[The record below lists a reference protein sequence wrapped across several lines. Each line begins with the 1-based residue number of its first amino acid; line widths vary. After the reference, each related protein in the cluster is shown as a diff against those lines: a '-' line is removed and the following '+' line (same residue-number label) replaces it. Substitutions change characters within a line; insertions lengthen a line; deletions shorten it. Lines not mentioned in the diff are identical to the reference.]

1 MEYLLGKAQHTSLA
15 PAEQDELR
23 RYVQVAQPGA
33 KDVTF
38 ETIVTL
44 GLIQSSVR
52 TCCIR
57 ISNLRREASAG
68 SGDGP
73 GVLPAASPGFM
84 LVPLHRRSSCTS
96 SRFAGSPRIPDRPG
110 RLRAAWIPVPVSCRR
125 QGLLPAVCGR
135 GCYPRR
141 GCRCRGD
148 PGREWSPVS
157 IFPAYEARI
166 PYQPQRIRSILNRG
180 RISRVNRSWLT
191 GGVRD
196 AAGAGDPGPNP
207 RSVGRRE
214 LHRTAALQRILFGM
228 FLSGGRSHYARF

>member
-1 MEYLLGKAQHTSLA
+1 MGKAQHTSLA

-84 LVPLHRRSSCTS
+84 LVPLHRRSSS
-96 SRFAGSPRIPDRPG
+96 VPPGLRGPPGYPIVRAGYVQRGSLCRSPAAG
-110 RLRAAWIPVPVSCRR
+110 RVFFPPYAAGDAILVAGVAAGGIRAAN
-125 QGLLPAVCGR
+125 GLR
-135 GCYPRR
+135 YRFFPRTKR
-141 GCRCRGD
+141 
-148 PGREWSPVS
+148 
-157 IFPAYEARI
+157 AY
-166 PYQPQRIRSILNRG
+166 
-180 RISRVNRSWLT
+180 RIS
-191 GGVRD
+191 
-196 AAGAGDPGPNP
+196 PGE
-207 RSVGRRE
+207 SV
-214 LHRTAALQRILFGM
+214 
-228 FLSGGRSHYARF
+228 LS

>member
-1 MEYLLGKAQHTSLA
+1 MEYLFGKAQHTSLA

-57 ISNLRREASAG
+57 ISNLRRPPA
-68 SGDGP
+68 P
-73 GVLPAASPGFM
+73 GTAPECCPLLRRVLCRYLCTGGLPVRPPG
-84 LVPLHRRSSCTS
+84 LRGL
-96 SRFAGSPRIPDRPG
+96 RIPDRPG

-148 PGREWSPVS
+148 PGRDGFS
-157 IFPAYEARI
+157 
-166 PYQPQRIRSILNRG
+166 
-180 RISRVNRSWLT
+180 
-191 GGVRD
+191 GVRSAHTVSAPD
-196 AAGAGDPGPNP
+196 NPFYPESGQDLAG
-207 RSVGRRE
+207 
-214 LHRTAALQRILFGM
+214 
-228 FLSGGRSHYARF
+228 

>member
-57 ISNLRREASAG
+57 ISNLRRPPAPGTAPECCPLLRRVLCRYLCTGGLPVRPPGLRGPPGYPIVRAG
-68 SGDGP
+68 YVQRGS
-73 GVLPAASPGFM
+73 LCRSPAAGRVFFPPYAAGDAI
-84 LVPLHRRSSCTS
+84 LV
-96 SRFAGSPRIPDRPG
+96 AGVAAGGI
-110 RLRAAWIPVPVSCRR
+110 RAAMV
-125 QGLLPAVCGR
+125 
-135 GCYPRR
+135 
-141 GCRCRGD
+141 
-148 PGREWSPVS
+148 
-157 IFPAYEARI
+157 FPAYEARI
-166 PYQPQRIRSILNRG
+166 PHQPQIIRSILNRG
-180 RISRVNRSWLT
+180 RISRVNLSWLT

-214 LHRTAALQRILFGM
+214 LHRTAALKRILFGM

>member
-1 MEYLLGKAQHTSLA
+1 MYTYIESA
-15 PAEQDELR
+15 
-23 RYVQVAQPGA
+23 
-33 KDVTF
+33 
-38 ETIVTL
+38 
-44 GLIQSSVR
+44 
-52 TCCIR
+52 
-57 ISNLRREASAG
+57 ASAG

-84 LVPLHRRSSCTS
+84 LVPLHRRSSSTS

-157 IFPAYEARI
+157 IFPAYKARI
-166 PYQPQRIRSILNRG
+166 PYQPRRIRSILNRG

-191 GGVRD
+191 GGTRD

-207 RSVGRRE
+207 RSMGRRKI
-214 LHRTAALQRILFGM
+214 HRTAALQRILFGI